1 MFICSL
7 LLQRGAKIV
16 TTACKG
22 RQPIKFFWHDYT
34 EADGGASENKKSHA
48 NTHQHELK
56 NIPEASFHM
65 FSIPKVLQRC
75 RKAAY
80 VLYLPPR
87 VAVLLTMM
95 IDVEC
100 LCCNLWMATKNAMTW
115 CHCRFFPVDS
125 CDHNPGLAICP
136 KHVGCHLRRELF
148 PQAAINLSS
157 GVEILMKSHT
167 NKPLPTMLER
177 SYQSAVPWCLC
188 IPDIHP
194 HQDYSLWCAYDLID
208 CAKQQCSWRR
218 LQRALHGKHPKLH
231 KPKPDSRPCSH

>member
-1 MFICSL
+1 
-7 LLQRGAKIV
+7 
-16 TTACKG
+16 
-22 RQPIKFFWHDYT
+22 
-34 EADGGASENKKSHA
+34 
-48 NTHQHELK
+48 
-56 NIPEASFHM
+56 
-65 FSIPKVLQRC
+65 
-75 RKAAY
+75 
-80 VLYLPPR
+80 
-87 VAVLLTMM
+87 MM

-115 CHCRFFPVDS
+115 CHCRFFPPAVDS
-125 CDHNPGLAICP
+125 YDHNPGLAICP

-194 HQDYSLWCAYDLID
+194 HQDYSLRCAYDLID
-208 CAKQQCSWRR
+208 CAKRQCSWRR
-218 LQRALHGKHPKLH
+218 LRRALHGKHPKLH
-231 KPKPDSRPCSH
+231 KPRLDSRPWKVAAANEAGDHENITWGVQMQYTRTSSRFLKIRAGCGCVLQSVEI